1 MKFSKIAISIIL
13 FFSVCYIILLL
24 NKFWQGEFYA
34 VDNVF
39 FDTAIWKVSQFQA
52 PIVRH
57 FLLGEINILGDHFH
71 PTIFL
76 MSPLYWFSSS
86 QSIVLLGMVL
96 AYSLSAVVLMKIGY
110 RLIAHRMITN
120 ILLGSYFLYI
130 GTQNAFLYG
139 FHELNLMPLFF
150 SLVFYALV
158 FNKKKLFWISIILL
172 LLTKETMAP
181 IVIGI
186 GIFIFFWYP
195 EKRKTA
201 IFLIIFSILYFL
213 IVTRVVIPFFS
224 GRFIYQQISHPN
236 SIGEAISQYFNPI
249 EKREVIFK
257 TFSSFGFLPIFN
269 LFFLPIILQDFLI
282 RFLFSPNWVTQYT
295 INYHYNIVLA
305 PMMFLSFVYLA
316 AKLQKSIIGKI
327 IIFVSLAFGLIFS
340 FILFKNSPLR
350 LVFNPAF
357 YKQTEKSS
365 EMRKFVKKVP
375 LKGKIM
381 APNNLAYYFSHQEV
395 YLYVKN
401 EKEFNK
407 ISPDVVIFDLSKGQF
422 PKNFAPLTKKEV
434 EMLILRFKENSKY
447 RLSYKENDR
456 YIFLKK

>member
-1 MKFSKIAISIIL
+1 MKFPKIALLIIV

-39 FDTAIWKVSQFQA
+39 FDRAIWKVSQFQA

-57 FLLGEINILGDHFH
+57 FVLGEINILGDHFH

-86 QSIVLLGMVL
+86 QSVVLLGMVL

-110 RLIAHRMITN
+110 KLVANRIITN
-120 ILLGSYFLYI
+120 ILLISYFLYI

-158 FNKKKLFWISIILL
+158 FNKKKLFWLSIFLL

-181 IVIGI
+181 VVIGI
-186 GIFIFFWYP
+186 GMFIFFWYP
-195 EKRKTA
+195 KKRKTA
-201 IFLIIFSILYFL
+201 GFLILISILYFL
-213 IVTRVVIPFFS
+213 IVTKVVIPFFS

-236 SIGEAISQYFNPI
+236 SISEAISQFFNPI
-249 EKREVIFK
+249 EKSEVIFK
-257 TFSSFGFLPIFN
+257 TFASFGFLPIIN

-305 PMMFLSFVYLA
+305 PMMFLSSIFLA
-316 AKLQKSIIGKI
+316 SKIQKNIIGKI
-327 IIFVSLAFGLIFS
+327 VICLSAILSLYFS
-340 FILFKNSPLR
+340 FIFFKQSPLR

-357 YKQTEKSS
+357 YKQTKKTADI
-365 EMRKFVKKVP
+365 RNFVKKVP
-375 LKGKIM
+375 KKGKIM
-381 APNNLAYYFSHQEV
+381 SPNNLAYYFSHQDV
-395 YLYVKN
+395 YLYTKN
-401 EKEFNK
+401 ISEFNK
-407 ISPDVVIFDLSKGQF
+407 INPDVVIFDLTKGQF
-422 PKNFAPLTKKEV
+422 SKNFAPLT
-434 EMLILRFKENSKY
+434 ENETRLFRLKIQENTKY
-447 RLSYKENDR
+447 RLSYKEKER
-456 YIFLKK
+456 SIFLKK